1 MEQLFVFASVSPM
14 PPRGMQAQL
23 WSSVQLSAEGLIS
36 AEGLMQDTVRAPHQ
50 LNEALLT

>member
-1 MEQLFVFASVSPM
+1 MEQLYVFASVSPM
-14 PPRGMQAQL
+14 PPCGMQAQL
-23 WSSVQLSAEGLIS
+23 WSSVQLS